1 MSQLPTKTRDAP
13 TATLTGHAMLVPR
26 GLFAQR
32 IGLVKALEGV
42 PIPQRQ
48 REYTPQ
54 TKLIEFLVSIFA
66 GCAYLKDISHGPHP
80 LDQDPAAA
88 QAWRQEG

>member
-1 MSQLPTKTRDAP
+1 MSQLPTETRDAP
-13 TATLTGHAMLVPR
+13 TATLTGHAMLVPW
-26 GLFAQR
+26 GLFARR

-54 TKLIEFLVSIFA
+54 TKLIEFLVSILA

-80 LDQDPAAA
+80 LDQDLAAA
-88 QAWRQEG
+88 QAWG